1 MEKIILIIITA
12 LGTLGERYSHKALD
26 AFEAWV
32 IKSETE
38 VDNLVFYKA
47 VKYIKSWEPKTPPVA

>member
-12 LGTLGERYSHKALD
+12 LGTLGETYAHKAFD
-26 AFEAWV
+26 ALEAWC

-38 VDNLVFYKA
+38 IDNTVFYKA
-47 VKYIKSWEPKTPPVA
+47 MSYAKSWTPKNPTE

>member
-12 LGTLGERYSHKALD
+12 LGTLGETYSHKALD

-32 IKSETE
+32 IKTETE
-38 VDNLVFYKA
+38 IDNVLFYK
-47 VKYIKSWEPKTPPVA
+47 VVTYVKSWTPKNPIE

>member
-12 LGTLGERYSHKALD
+12 LGSLGEAWSHKALD

-32 IKSETE
+32 TNSKTL
-38 VDNLVFYKA
+38 VDNSLFYKA
-47 VKYIKSWEPKTPPVA
+47 VKYIKSWEPKNPPVE